1 MNEIRDCGIFDYDK
15 YEDEIDR
22 VLAKSNSYNVY
33 GDTNIENGSPKVRFK
48 EELYGNNKS
57 YLEVIYGDDTIDSYL
72 IINGKLDEEEKEE
85 IAKVIS
91 SKERFPNKDDDFLSE
106 SAEEDP
112 EEELDELDDFI
123 DSIEES
129 SRVLK
134 KYSDSEIIQGA
145 TNFIVEN
152 SIQERL
158 KNKRIDLFSKSEF
171 EVYINSKISEGKD
184 RVYILQKLIIP
195 TKKALPGDSIIIRN
209 VQGSALVIYK
219 HVGGTGS
226 KAYLVGTKKDKNG
239 NEKKF
244 IKISVNYVKGLKQD
258 SEENDYDEDLYENV
272 QEAFSLNR
280 SNQLS
285 ETAFKEVVIMASQDE
300 GLMDFVKKD
309 DNYAKKSDM
318 IKYARELINKNPR
331 KYETVVDAINKTIA
345 GKNKVLNNISINN
358 KNILIIR
365 NSLTNGISAKLVL
378 FNDKGRM
385 FGRTIPLAEKVKQ
398 YIQKNK

>member
-33 GDTNIENGSPKVRFK
+33 GDINIENGSPKVRFK

-91 SKERFPNKDDDFLSE
+91 SKERFPNKDDNFLSE

-134 KYSDSEIIQGA
+134 KYSDSEIIQGS

-219 HVGGTGS
+219 HAGGTGS
-226 KAYLVGTKKDKNG
+226 KAYLVGIKKDRNG

-244 IKISVNYVKGLKQD
+244 IKISVNYIKGLKQD

-280 SNQLS
+280 SNKLS

-309 DNYAKKSDM
+309 DSYAKKSDM
-318 IKYARELINKNPR
+318 IKYARELINKDPK

>member
-1 MNEIRDCGIFDYDK
+1 MNEIRDCVIFDYDK

-91 SKERFPNKDDDFLSE
+91 SKERFPNKDDNFLSE

-134 KYSDSEIIQGA
+134 KYSDSEIIQGS

-219 HVGGTGS
+219 HAGGTGS
-226 KAYLVGTKKDKNG
+226 KAYLVGIKKDRNG

-244 IKISVNYVKGLKQD
+244 IKISVNYIKGLKQD

-280 SNQLS
+280 SNKLS

-309 DNYAKKSDM
+309 DSYAKKSDM
-318 IKYARELINKNPR
+318 IKYARELINKDPK